1 MRRSECVWAVT
12 ITWEGNL
19 ETMVYH
25 DYLVC
30 LLHPSS
36 ALLKP
41 RFFLLYTLIWHH
53 SLHLAVFALRFVTVC
68 DVCSTLN
75 EFHAPLAKTQLA
87 NLSMENIV
95 GCFNFSRIFFFCFFI
110 GVLYTFVQLCIPL
123 TECFFPIKTETDDS
137 FSFSIYTLSFAYL
150 YVNGVALNR
159 LEKNSATVNM

>member
-95 GCFNFSRIFFFCFFI
+95 GCFNFSRIFFFLFFHWSTI
-110 GVLYTFVQLCIPL
+110 YICSALYSFDGMFLSHQNRNSRFFFFLDLHVIFCLFICEWCCI
-123 TECFFPIKTETDDS
+123 E
-137 FSFSIYTLSFAYL
+137 SI
-150 YVNGVALNR
+150 R
-159 LEKNSATVNM
+159 KK